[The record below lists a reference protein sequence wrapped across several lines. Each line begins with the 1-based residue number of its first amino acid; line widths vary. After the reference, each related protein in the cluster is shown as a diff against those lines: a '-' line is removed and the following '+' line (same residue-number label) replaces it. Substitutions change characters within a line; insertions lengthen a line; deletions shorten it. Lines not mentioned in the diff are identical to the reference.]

1 MFIAPMSNQELI
13 PHLFRNEFTKI
24 VSVLTRSLGLA
35 QIGLAEDIAG
45 DTFLAATETWPYK
58 GIPANPTAW
67 LYAVAR
73 NKAKNY
79 LRRHQLFEN
88 KISPFL
94 KSELNHE
101 VESGMEWSDQNILDS
116 QLQMIFVICHPS
128 ISIESQLGLALRILC
143 GMGIEE
149 IANALLTN
157 KETINKRLY
166 RAKETLRGEEISL
179 ELPSLPEINHR
190 LATVLKVIYLLFNE
204 GYYSESDDVVLKK
217 ELCQDAMR
225 LCHLLLGYERTNTP
239 AVNALLA
246 LMYFHASRFPARLDD
261 TGEMILYQDQDES
274 LWDQQLIAQ
283 GVQFLHK
290 ASQGNT
296 LSTYHLEA
304 SIAYWHTIKTDTP
317 EKWENILNLYNHLL
331 SIEYSPVAAL
341 NRTYALSKVKGNEQA
356 LMETQKLDLKD
367 NHYYYILMGE
377 LIKSKDPAKAQEYYK
392 KAWDLAKSKSDK
404 RTILKRLNALP
415 DRDLR

>member
-1 MFIAPMSNQELI
+1 VRDQELI

-24 VSVLTRSLGLA
+24 VSVLTRSLGIDHL
-35 QIGLAEDIAG
+35 GLAEDIAS

-73 NKAKNY
+73 NKAIN
-79 LRRHQLFEN
+79 QLHRQQIFEN
-88 KISPFL
+88 KISPAL
-94 KSELNHE
+94 ISKSSLQG
-101 VESGMEWSDQNILDS
+101 ESGIEWSDQNMLDS

-166 RAKETLRGEEISL
+166 RAKETLREKKIAL
-179 ELPSLPEINHR
+179 ELPSLTEINHR

-204 GYYSESDDVVLKK
+204 GYYSESDDAILKK
-217 ELCQDAMR
+217 ELCHDAMR
-225 LCHLLLGYERTNTP
+225 LCHLLIRYERTNTP
-239 AVNALLA
+239 TVNALLS
-246 LMYFHASRFPARLDD
+246 LMYFHASRFPARVDGN
-261 TGEMILYQDQDES
+261 GEMILYQDQDES

-317 EKWENILNLYNHLL
+317 EKWGNILNLYNHLL

-341 NRTYALSKVKGNEQA
+341 NRTYALSKVKGNELA
-356 LMETQKLDLKD
+356 LLETQKLDLKD

-377 LIKSKDPAKAQEYYK
+377 LIKSKDPAKAQEYYR
-392 KAWDLAKSKSDK
+392 KAWDLAKSNSDK
-404 RTILKRLNALP
+404 RSILKKLNASP
-415 DRDLR
+415 DRDKI